1 MIRCPTTNRLINSGM
16 WADKMSYE
24 SGTFANNTTVCP
36 YCGKEHVWSKENTLL
51 GDDPDTLDKN

>member
-1 MIRCPTTNRLINSGM
+1 M